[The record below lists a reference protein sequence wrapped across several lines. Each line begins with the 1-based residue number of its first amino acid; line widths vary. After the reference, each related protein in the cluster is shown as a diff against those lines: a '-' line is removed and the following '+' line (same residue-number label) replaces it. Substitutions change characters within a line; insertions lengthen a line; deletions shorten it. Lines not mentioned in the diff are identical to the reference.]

1 MTALDCQENGQ
12 MGAFAI
18 NGQLYHGNLI
28 ACALGGATVMNVHGQ
43 RTQSKLVQ
51 FKKKQINVA
60 FN

>member
-1 MTALDCQENGQ
+1 MTALYDQENGQ
-12 MGAFAI
+12 LGTFAI
-18 NGQLYHGNLI
+18 NVQLYHCNLH
-28 ACALGGATVMNVHGQ
+28 ACAPGLAAVMEVHGQ